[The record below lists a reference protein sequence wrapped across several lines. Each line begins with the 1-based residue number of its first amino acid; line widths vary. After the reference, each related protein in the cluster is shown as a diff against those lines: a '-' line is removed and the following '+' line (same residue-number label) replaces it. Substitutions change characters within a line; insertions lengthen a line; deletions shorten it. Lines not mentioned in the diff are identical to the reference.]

1 VKYQL
6 TLMERIDR
14 VMFGWGPVL
23 LGEYRNFGAPIF
35 QSRSIV
41 FSLDNIGKRN
51 KKQPK
56 KNAKGNAR
64 SPIRSSLDSDVGD
77 VAAALAMGECYH
89 RYVPKPRQAGRASLC
104 WPAVRCVTSPVF

>member
-1 VKYQL
+1 VPTKL
-6 TLMERIDR
+6 
-14 VMFGWGPVL
+14 
-23 LGEYRNFGAPIF
+23 PIF